1 MHKYKNIN
9 MLEIKEHSDRNEMI
23 IEEILYI
30 LEDADEDLT
39 KIKNTLLNINN
50 TIYIIYLNKTYKI
63 GSVVVNWNAS
73 EILYISIVK
82 NFRTKGYGKKV
93 ITLIIEKAKKM
104 DKNYILVG
112 TGNSSLNNIIFYQKC
127 GFRFYSIIKDHF
139 SYIEPPIK
147 EFNIE
152 LKDMIMFKYNII

>member
-1 MHKYKNIN
+1 
-9 MLEIKEHSDRNEMI
+9 MLEIKEHSDRNEKI
-23 IEEILYI
+23 IEETLYI

-39 KIKNTLLNINN
+39 KIKNTLLDINN
-50 TIYIIYLNKTYKI
+50 TIYIIYLNKTCI
-63 GSVVVNWNAS
+63 GSVVINWYKT

-104 DKNYILVG
+104 DKKYILVG
-112 TGNSSLNNIIFYQKC
+112 TGNSSLNNISFYQKC
-127 GFRFYSIIKDHF
+127 GFRFDSIIKDHF
-139 SYIEPPIK
+139 SYIIPPIK